1 MNSSIRRIWALMAL
15 VALIP
20 NESRAAPATTYR
32 YDLQTR
38 ASDFARG
45 WFGPLQPL
53 ERSQNLNMGN
63 ARIGVSTELDCGK
76 LDIRANIRGEFN
88 KLQEQVKGLIPRTAD
103 DVTDLVSRAAM
114 ITTCYAYPTVC
125 AQLRH
130 DFLALQANLNLRS
143 QACRAIDS
151 FIDSQ
156 ADKGA
161 KQLRAESQA
170 QCVSEQIKAGTDPST
185 ATANCQS
192 RSGLPIRDFTAGLEK
207 RFTRGKQK
215 VLWAIVDFAKDKPA
229 YPFVASLLGE
239 IEVQEDGYWQ
249 PLFTAGM
256 LRPNDAARNV
266 LAVGEEMVCQ
276 RLAGIIYTGRND
288 TGDIVEQAIAD
299 AIRRR
304 LSFDD
309 VQRLEDLTPSDK
321 QLACAA
327 LGRAVG
333 KMAAERVAARGEAV
347 VASGLLN
354 SAIPNSLREEYRNRS
369 DAGFLALRR
378 ALEVDQIPS
387 LDEVRAAVAQLAQ
400 ATRERNRVIASQVNE
415 ARVQN
420 SRSESTVKSD
430 CTDTLSCSG
439 GQP

>member
-1 MNSSIRRIWALMAL
+1 MKNLIRGAFFLILSVGA
-15 VALIP
+15 VASAQPLQ
-20 NESRAAPATTYR
+20 TYR
-32 YDLQTR
+32 YDLQTN
-38 ASDFARG
+38 ASEFAKQ
-45 WFGPLQPL
+45 WFGPTRAS

-88 KLQEQVKGLIPRTAD
+88 KLQEQVKGLIPRTAS
-103 DVTDLVSRAAM
+103 DVTDLISRAAM

-170 QCVSEQIKAGTDPST
+170 HCVSEQVRSGTDPST
-185 ATANCQS
+185 ATANCQN

-207 RFTRGKQK
+207 KFTQGKQK
-215 VLWAIVDFAKDKPA
+215 VLWAIVDFAKDRPA
-229 YPFVASLLGE
+229 YQFVASLLGE

-266 LAVGEEMVCQ
+266 LATGEQLVCQ
-276 RLAGIIYTGRND
+276 RLAALLYTGRND
-288 TGDIVEQAIAD
+288 VNDAVEQAIGET
-299 AIRRR
+299 IRRR

-309 VQRLEDLTPSDK
+309 VQHLEDLAPADK

-333 KMAAERVAARGEAV
+333 KMAAQSLAARGEAV

-354 SAIPNSLREEYRNRS
+354 SAIPNSLRDEYRSRS
-369 DAGFLALRR
+369 DTAFLALRR
-378 ALEVDQIPS
+378 TLEVDQIPS
-387 LDEVRAAVAQLAQ
+387 LEEVRLAISELAR
-400 ATRERNRVIASQVNE
+400 ATRERNRIIAAQVND
-415 ARVQN
+415 ARLQN
-420 SRSESTVKSD
+420 SRTESAVQSD
-430 CTDTLSCSG
+430 CVDTLSCEG
-439 GQP
+439 RQR